1 MFQITTATKKLLNL
15 KKRIRGVAGGT
26 AASKT
31 VSILLWLIDYAQ
43 STKGELI
50 SVVSETLPHLKRGA
64 MRDFLRIMEEHRY
77 FQDDRWNK
85 SDYIYTFE
93 SGSKIEFFSAD
104 QPAKVRGPR
113 RDVLF
118 INEANNIPYD
128 TYLQLE
134 VRTKKIIWLDWNPTH
149 EFWWYTEVLPNHD
162 VDFITLTYKDNEALD
177 PEIVKSIESKKYNK
191 SWWRV
196 YGEGKLGEIENR
208 IYTGWQQI
216 DKIPEEAR
224 FELYGLD
231 FGYTNDPSAVVA
243 IYKWNRGVIF
253 DEILYRKG
261 LSNKKIADYMLT
273 QPPGLIV
280 ADSAEPKSIDELAIY
295 GLDVIPSQKGADSV
309 VHGIQRIQGLK
320 VYVTKRS
327 VNLLREYRNY
337 LWMKDKN
344 DKIINKPDPACD
356 DHLLDAARYGIMEL
370 YPVEDEPIKEEPKRL
385 ERTYHGWYKQK
396 EEDESITEEFD
407 PAEEW

>member
-1 MFQITTATKKLLNL
+1 
-15 KKRIRGVAGGT
+15 
-26 AASKT
+26 
-31 VSILLWLIDYAQ
+31 
-43 STKGELI
+43 
-50 SVVSETLPHLKRGA
+50 